1 MTERTRKKILFLP
14 KYPRKGASSRLRT
27 YQFLPYWR
35 AAGMDVTISP
45 FFSTAYLDFIYSDKR
60 PEYLHV
66 LACYWRRFWVLLTAG
81 SYGVVCIEK
90 ELFPYL
96 PAFPEWLLSR
106 FKGYWVDYDDAVFHN
121 YDLGKYGMASRLMP
135 NKIDQVMKWAS
146 AVSVGNDYLMER
158 ARLAGAKKVIRL
170 PTVIDPGRYKK
181 KVHQASDTVTI
192 GWIGSPSTLKYL
204 DALLPVLE
212 SLSMELGIVL
222 LLINGKKRPAFK
234 GKVQIIPWTEEGE
247 AEALL
252 QMDIGMMPLPD
263 TPWERGK
270 CAYKLI
276 QYMACGLPVVASP
289 VGMNKEVVTHGV
301 NGFLAQTEAE
311 WIDALG
317 QLIRDWTLRKAFG
330 EKGHQLV
337 RKKYTLQQNFEKMQT
352 LLTILE
358 NETSENG

>member
-1 MTERTRKKILFLP
+1 MKKILFLP

-27 YQFLPYWR
+27 YQFLPFWK
-35 AAGMDVTISP
+35 AAGMDVTVSP
-45 FFSTAYLDFIYSDKR
+45 FFTGAYLDSIYADKR
-60 PEYLHV
+60 PQYLHV
-66 LACYWRRFWVLLTAG
+66 LACYWRRCSVLMTVGRYDLI
-81 SYGVVCIEK
+81 CIEK

-96 PAFPEWLLSR
+96 PAFPEWMLSR

-121 YDLGKYGMASRLMP
+121 YDLGKYGLASRLIP
-135 NKIDQVMKWAS
+135 KKIDRVMQWAK

-158 ARLAGAKKVIRL
+158 ARLAGAQKVIRL

-181 KVHQASDTVTI
+181 KIHQASDPVTI

-212 SLSMELGIVL
+212 RLSQELDITL
-222 LLINGKKRPAFK
+222 LLINGKKKPAYL

-263 TPWERGK
+263 NPWEKGK

-289 VGMNKEVVTHGV
+289 VGMNKEVVSHGV
-301 NGFLAQTEAE
+301 NGFLAQTDAE
-311 WIDALG
+311 WIAALS

-337 RKKYTLQQNFEKMQT
+337 MENYTLHQNFEKMQT
-352 LLTILE
+352 LVNTLG
-358 NETSENG
+358 NETSKNG

>member
-1 MTERTRKKILFLP
+1 MKKILFLP

-27 YQFLPYWR
+27 YQFLPLWK
-35 AAGMDVTISP
+35 AAGVKATVSP
-45 FFSTAYLDFIYSDKR
+45 FFTSAYLDAIYSNKR
-60 PEYLHV
+60 PPYLHV
-66 LACYWRRFWVLLTAG
+66 LACYWRRFRVLMTAG
-81 SYGVVCIEK
+81 SYDLVFVEK

-106 FKGYWVDYDDAVFHN
+106 LKGYWVDYDDAVFHN
-121 YDLGKYGMASRLMP
+121 YDLGKYGLASRLIP
-135 NKIDQVMKWAS
+135 KKIDQVMRWAN
-146 AVSVGNDYLMER
+146 AVTAGNAYLMQR

-170 PTVIDPGRYKK
+170 PTVIDPGRYQM
-181 KVHQASDTVTI
+181 KVHRESATVTI

-212 SLSMELGIVL
+212 GLSQEMDITL
-222 LLINGKKRPAFK
+222 LLINGKKRPAYT
-234 GKVQIIPWTEEGE
+234 GKLQTIPWTEEEE
-247 AEALL
+247 AQALL
-252 QMDIGMMPLPD
+252 QMDIGIMPLPD
-263 TPWERGK
+263 NPWERGK
-270 CAYKLI
+270 CSYKLI